1 MASPG
6 YHGAISGLVKNALD
20 YAEDLRDDRRPYL
33 DGCAFGTIACANGW
47 AATMHTI
54 TALRGIAHAL
64 RAWPTPMAAALNT
77 AENLFDDTGR
87 IVDPKARQQLGSS
100 LGTRSRRV
108 RRDEARAS
116 ASPLFGRRPRRQ
128 NLPNGRSGLVASPQ
142 RGKCG
147 GVATPAER
155 TGRPDSGVIDGR
167 VAIVT
172 GGGRGIGASIARLFA
187 PRGRQGRQ
195 RHGPRTR
202 TGPAGTRAE
211 LSEMAEEITKA
222 AGRR

>member
-87 IVDPKARQQLGSS
+87 IVDPKARQQLELVGYQVVEFAEMRLALRPARCSAALEIRLADGLALS
-100 LGTRSRRV
+100 HHRS
-108 RRDEARAS
+108 AAS
-116 ASPLFGRRPRRQ
+116 A
-128 NLPNGRSGLVASPQ
+128 
-142 RGKCG
+142 
-147 GVATPAER
+147 AE
-155 TGRPDSGVIDGR
+155 
-167 VAIVT
+167 
-172 GGGRGIGASIARLFA
+172 
-187 PRGRQGRQ
+187 
-195 RHGPRTR
+195 
-202 TGPAGTRAE
+202 
-211 LSEMAEEITKA
+211 
-222 AGRR
+222 